1 MTYAPEDDAADEFYE
16 KLARDLYPAHRDQ
29 AIGEFTA
36 ERLRSY
42 YLRNPDL
49 ATNGNRTFKQ
59 AKELY
64 RLGHLGPALV
74 CGVTVIE
81 VFFKSGFL
89 RPVVYGLVHSDILAE
104 AVVKAALSQPG
115 YKRYEPLLSKLYS
128 ELVGKDLGTFARKG
142 SAKSILVEASEAQA
156 NRNRVVH
163 EGYDPTD
170 EEARQSIGSAAIVMV
185 NVWRPMLNALGLRLG
200 AKKRVVRMTPNPPLK
215 PTVAGKPA
223 TVA

>member
-1 MTYAPEDDAADEFYE
+1 MTYSPEDADAEEFYE
-16 KLARDLYPAHRDQ
+16 QLARELYPVHKDQ

-42 YLRNPDL
+42 YVQNPEL
-49 ATNGNRTFKQ
+49 AVAGRRTFRQ

-81 VFFKSGFL
+81 VFFKAGFL
-89 RPVVYGLVHSDILAE
+89 RPVVYGLVHSEALAE

-115 YKRYEPLLSKLYS
+115 YKRYEPLLSKLYA
-128 ELVGKDLGTFARKG
+128 ELVGVELNTFARKG
-142 SAKSILVEASEAQA
+142 STKHILLEASEAQA

-163 EGYDPTD
+163 EGYEPTD

-185 NVWRPMLNALGLRLG
+185 NIWRPMLNALGLRLG
-200 AKKRVVRMTPNPPLK
+200 AQGRVARS
-215 PTVAGKPA
+215 
-223 TVA
+223 

>member
-1 MTYAPEDDAADEFYE
+1 MTYTQEDADADEFYE
-16 KLARDLYPAHRDQ
+16 RLSEELYPAHKEQ

-42 YLRNPDL
+42 YLKNPGL
-49 ATNGNRTFKQ
+49 TINGRRTFRQ
-59 AKELY
+59 ARELY

-81 VFFKSGFL
+81 VFFKVGFL
-89 RPVVYGLVHSDILAE
+89 RPVVYGLVHSDALAE

-128 ELVGKDLGTFARKG
+128 ELVGKDLNSFARKG
-142 SAKSILVEASEAQA
+142 SSKPILVEASEAQS

-163 EGYDPTD
+163 EGYDPTN
-170 EEARQSIGSAAIVMV
+170 EEARQAIGSAAIVMV
-185 NVWRPMLNALGLRLG
+185 NIWRPMLNAIGLRLG
-200 AKKRVVRMTPNPPLK
+200 TQGM
-215 PTVAGKPA
+215 VAQQR
-223 TVA
+223 